1 MNKNKQISYIRMM
14 LQYLAL
20 LFFSLFST
28 NVLAQDFELIKIQSA
43 YYPKQSV
50 EESTT
55 EGEVGFFEWNG
66 QLAIPQTFKKSKK
79 TILLHKLGYTNLRV
93 DTEGN
98 TTIDF
103 VENTKHYHFI
113 SYNLGLIQ
121 ILNQKWKLI
130 SNLNPI
136 LASDFG
142 ERLNEDDLLFQAS
155 AMALYTKN
163 INTQYGFG
171 LIYTTRLGRPLIL
184 PMGMYKYR
192 TLKMKVDI
200 VLPNKLS
207 IMFNTNNRTFHYGFE
222 ARLNGGLFNNTNDIS
237 TVNAIIDEVGYSRLN
252 IGPAIAVKLKKT
264 MKLHLSGGMAVGRT
278 LEFIDINEETFDR
291 TPESGPFFR
300 AGLSFVPKKKK
311 KEEPSNK

>member
-1 MNKNKQISYIRMM
+1 MQVFLK
-14 LQYLAL
+14 YLGSILFL
-20 LFFSLFST
+20 LFGL
-28 NVLAQDFELIKIQSA
+28 NAHAQDFELIKIQSTI
-43 YYPKQSV
+43 YPKQSV

-55 EGEVGFFEWNG
+55 DGEVGFFEWNG

-79 TILLHKLGYTNLRV
+79 TILLHILGYTNLRV

-98 TTIDF
+98 TAIGF
-103 VENTKHYHFI
+103 VENTKHYHTI
-113 SYNLGLIQ
+113 SYSLGLIQ

-130 SNLNPI
+130 SILNPL

-142 ERLNEDDLLFQAS
+142 KSLNEDDLLFQAN

-163 INTQYGFG
+163 KKTQYGLG
-171 LIYTTRLGRPLIL
+171 LIYTTRLGRPLVL
-184 PMGMYKYR
+184 PMGIFKYK
-192 TLKMKVDI
+192 TPKMIVDI

-207 IMFNTNNRTFHYGFE
+207 VMFNTPTRKFFYGFE
-222 ARLNGGLFNNTNDIS
+222 AGLNGGLFNNTSDIR
-237 TVNAIIDEVGYSRLN
+237 TVNAIIDEAGYSRLN
-252 IGPAIAVKLKKT
+252 IGPAIALKLKNNI
-264 MKLHLSGGMAVGRT
+264 KLHLSGGMAVGRK

-300 AGLSFVPKKKK
+300 AGLSFVPKKKE